1 MEPDKI
7 FVACAAGFGGDR
19 FDASGPLIEHLRTC
33 KGPRYL
39 IFETLAERTLAIA
52 QNQMLRGDGPGYS
65 EFLERYLEPVLA
77 QCQMAGIKI
86 VTNLGAANVA
96 GAGARARQLANDLG
110 LPDFKIALVEG
121 DDLLCVTSEEA
132 ISEMA
137 TMEGNAIERP
147 LVGANVYLGARP
159 IAEAL
164 RLGADL
170 VITGRCTDAALTL
183 GPVVHEFEV
192 DSDDMNM
199 LAAGTLAGH
208 LLECGPQVTGAYYAD
223 PPYKNV
229 PDLANVGYPV
239 GEISRDGD
247 VVITKPLGTGGLV
260 SEGTVKEQ
268 ILYEMHDPANYLT
281 PDVTLDVSQVNV
293 AQTGPDRVRL
303 RGAAG
308 KPPPATLKATVSMDA
323 GYLGEAEMSYAGPNA
338 RARAELAI
346 EILRQR
352 FQRLAITCPVR
363 FDILGVSSIFDDDR
377 GTLRAGE
384 AGPSDGDFRVR
395 VAARSDDKDEL
406 ERIALEVYS
415 LWVTG
420 PAGGAGFRKQISSK
434 VKTASVL
441 VDPAL
446 PDVSVRL
453 V

>member
-1 MEPDKI
+1 MNTV
-7 FVACAAGFGGDR
+7 FVAGAAGFGGDR
-19 FDASGPLIEHLRTC
+19 FDASAPLIEHLGAC
-33 KGPRYL
+33 EGPRYL

-52 QNQMLRGDGPGYS
+52 QNQMLRGEGPGYS
-65 EFLERYLEPVLA
+65 EFLERYLEPVLRPCREA
-77 QCQMAGIKI
+77 NIKI

-96 GAGARARQLANDLG
+96 GAGAHVRQLADRLG
-110 LPDFKIALVEG
+110 LEDFKIGLVEG
-121 DDLLCVTSEEA
+121 DDLMSVASEETIA
-132 ISEMA
+132 GMA
-137 TMEGNAIERP
+137 TVEGTRIERP

-183 GPVVHEFEV
+183 GPVVHEFDV
-192 DSDDMNM
+192 AGDDLPL

-223 PPYKNV
+223 PPFKTV
-229 PDLANVGYPV
+229 PDLANVGYPI
-239 GEISRDGD
+239 GEISRNGD
-247 VVITKPLGTGGLV
+247 VVITKPEGTGGLV
-260 SEGTVKEQ
+260 CEGTVKEQ
-268 ILYEMHDPANYLT
+268 VLYEMHDPANYLT
-281 PDVTLDVSQVNV
+281 PDVTLDVSHVSVEQV
-293 AQTGPDRVRL
+293 GSDRVRL

-308 KPPPATLKATVSMDA
+308 KPPPDTLKATVSMDA

-338 RARAELAI
+338 RRRAELAI
-346 EILRQR
+346 DVLRQR
-352 FQRLAITCPVR
+352 FQRLAIECPVR
-363 FDILGVSSIFDDDR
+363 FDVLGVSAVFDDDR
-377 GTLRAGE
+377 GTLRAAAQNG
-384 AGPSDGDFRVR
+384 SDGDFRIR
-395 VAARSDDKDEL
+395 VAARSEDSEEL

-420 PAGGAGFRKQISSK
+420 PAGGAGFRKQVSSK

-441 VDPAL
+441 VDRSL

>member
-1 MEPDKI
+1 MEADTI

-19 FDASGPLIEHLRTC
+19 FDASGPLIDHLATC
-33 KGPRYL
+33 DGPRYM

-65 EFLERYLEPVLA
+65 EFLERYLEPVLSGCR
-77 QCQMAGIKI
+77 QAGIKI

-96 GAGARARQLANDLG
+96 GAGRRTRELADELG
-110 LPDFKIALVEG
+110 LSGLKIALVEG
-121 DDLLCVTSEEA
+121 DDLLAVASEET
-132 ISEMA
+132 ICQMA
-137 TMEGNAIERP
+137 TMEGNLLERP

-159 IAEAL
+159 IAEVL
-164 RLGADL
+164 QLGADV

-183 GPVVHEFEV
+183 GPVVHEFDVGLE
-192 DSDDMNM
+192 DLPM

-223 PPYKNV
+223 PPYKEV

-239 GEISRDGD
+239 GEISRGGD
-247 VVITKPLGTGGLV
+247 VVITKPSGTGGLV
-260 SEGTVKEQ
+260 SEATVKEQ

-281 PDVTLDVSQVNV
+281 PDVTLDVSHVDV
-293 AQTGPDRVRL
+293 KQTGPNRMRL

-338 RARAELAI
+338 RNRAELAI
-346 EILRQR
+346 ETLRQR
-352 FQRLAITCPVR
+352 FQRLAIGCPVR
-363 FDILGVSSIFDDDR
+363 FDVLGVCSLFDDDR
-377 GTLRAGE
+377 GTLRSTVKG
-384 AGPSDGDFRVR
+384 GSDGDFRVR
-395 VAARSDDKDEL
+395 VAARSDDRDEL
-406 ERIALEVYS
+406 EAIALEVYS

-420 PAGGAGFRKQISSK
+420 PAGGAGFRKQVSSK

-441 VDPAL
+441 VDP
-446 PDVSVRL
+446 DVPNISVRL

>member
-1 MEPDKI
+1 MNTV
-7 FVACAAGFGGDR
+7 FVAGAAGFGGDR
-19 FDASGPLIEHLRTC
+19 FDASGPLIAHLSAC
-33 KGPRYL
+33 DGPRYL

-52 QNQMLRGDGPGYS
+52 QNQMLRGEGPGYS
-65 EFLERYLEPVLA
+65 EFLQRYLEPVLGPCKEA
-77 QCQMAGIKI
+77 NIKI
-86 VTNLGAANVA
+86 VCNLGAANVA
-96 GAGARARQLANDLG
+96 GAGDRARQLADELG
-110 LPDFKIALVEG
+110 LKGFRIGLVEG
-121 DDLLCVTSEEA
+121 DDLLSVVSEETIA
-132 ISEMA
+132 GMT
-137 TMEGNAIERP
+137 TMEGTTLERP

-164 RLGADL
+164 ALGADL

-183 GPVVHEFEV
+183 GPVMHEFDLAE
-192 DSDDMNM
+192 DDLPL

-208 LLECGPQVTGAYYAD
+208 LLECGPQVTGAYFAD
-223 PPYKNV
+223 PPFKTV
-229 PDLANVGYPV
+229 PDLATVGYPI
-239 GEISRDGD
+239 GEICRNGD
-247 VVITKPLGTGGLV
+247 VVITKPDGTGGLV

-281 PDVTLDVSQVNV
+281 PDVTLDVSRVSVVQE
-293 AQTGPDRVRL
+293 GPDRVRL

-308 KPPPATLKATVSMDA
+308 KPPPQTLKATVSMDA

-346 EILRQR
+346 EVLRQR
-352 FQRLAITCPVR
+352 FQRLAINCPVR
-363 FDILGVSSIFDDDR
+363 FDILGVSSVFDDDQ
-377 GTLRAGE
+377 GTLRAAAANGN
-384 AGPSDGDFRVR
+384 DGDLRIR
-395 VAARSDDKDEL
+395 VAARSADRDEL

-420 PAGGAGFRKQISSK
+420 PAGGAGFRKQVSSK

-441 VDPAL
+441 VDRGL